1 MEQTTQIPTQNP
13 PIQAETAPDP
23 APTYNPP
30 NKLTKKQQAEW
41 VERVVKHYKSSSTYI
56 ETYYKSMWTDMR
68 KLYNSERVLVGYNG
82 ISDTFVPMS
91 YSTVE
96 SLVASTA
103 GDKPMVEYVP
113 TRPDQQTNTEVLNN
127 LFSYYW
133 DLDGWTLKTI
143 AHGRGLFKIG
153 SSVMHAYWDIDHPV
167 IRNIPIDDWFCDPTA
182 TFFNYQEAGYMG
194 HRFLSKKSALEG
206 EKIVDPVSG
215 ELIDKFMNLKKLGEE
230 RGDEDETSKEE
241 EDMHRGSTLDKEA
254 RADEVEVICYVTLD
268 EIVYVGNRQEVIYY
282 DTNPFKARQQF
293 LGVENPKGMY
303 NYIFDAYTPEENQLY
318 GRSVLQPILK
328 PQELLNDLTN
338 QNIDAVSWS
347 LDPEMELDPMYSDY
361 LDKMKSAT
369 GNIYPFKAGSY
380 VPVQKLPIPSS
391 VFNERTNIKN
401 EIREATAIDELTR
414 GTNYSH
420 RTTATEAKIQMQQSS
435 KRFDLAVSALEN
447 GGYYQM
453 AKLVYQLIQHYVTTP
468 TMFRVVGKN
477 GVDWQTFDPNQF
489 KGDYEPR
496 VKLKVTLENEKDMKT
511 RDIKE
516 MFSAMVGN
524 PYVDEAAL
532 TKFVIQKGF
541 NLEPDEA
548 STLVKKPEQI
558 AQEQQ
563 GAAEGAQAAGK
574 PPKSPEEIALE
585 GIAKAYGN
593 PNTAPD
599 IKADIERMAGLQ
611 PSATHDTSMTSHL
624 LEHMDTQHGALESM
638 QTAVTPDSAMP
649 ALVQANQPPAA
660 PTPPGAGQ
668 PQPNQPPVPAPVGP
682 PVAGAP
688 VNG

>member
-1 MEQTTQIPTQNP
+1 MDQTTQKP
-13 PIQAETAPDP
+13 PATGQDP
-23 APTYNPP
+23 AKTYNPP
-30 NKLTKKQQAEW
+30 NKLSKKQQAEW
-41 VERVVKHYKSSSTYI
+41 VDRIVKDYKSSANYV
-56 ETYYKSMWTDMR
+56 ETYYKTMWGDMK
-68 KLYNSERVLVGYNG
+68 KLYNSERVLVGYKG
-82 ISDTFVPMS
+82 ISDTVVPMA
-91 YSTVE
+91 YGTVE

-103 GDKPMVEYVP
+103 GDKPLVEYVP
-113 TRPDQQTNTEVLNN
+113 TRPDQQTNTDVLNN

-143 AHGRGLFKIG
+143 AHSRGLYKLG
-153 SSVMHAYWDIDHPV
+153 SAVMQAYWDIDHPV
-167 IRNIPIDDWFCDPTA
+167 VRNIPIDDWFCDPTI
-182 TFFNYQEAGYMG
+182 TFFNYQRAGYMG
-194 HRFLSKKSALEG
+194 DRFLSRKSALEK
-206 EKIVDPVSG
+206 EQIIDPVTG
-215 ELIDKFMNLKKLGEE
+215 ELVPKYMNLNKLGE

-254 RADEVEVICYVTLD
+254 QADEIEVICYSTLD
-268 EIVYVGNRQEVIYY
+268 EVIYIGNRQEVIYY
-282 DTNPFKARQQF
+282 DVNPFKARQQF
-293 LGVENPKGMY
+293 LGVENPRGMY
-303 NYIFDAYTPEENQLY
+303 NYIFDAFNPEENQLY

-328 PQELLNDLTN
+328 PVELLNDLTN
-338 QNIDAVSWS
+338 QNVDAVSWS

-361 LDKMKSAT
+361 LDKIQSAT
-369 GNIYPFKAGSY
+369 GNVYPFKPGSY

-414 GTNYSH
+414 GSMYSH
-420 RTTATEAKIQMQQSS
+420 RTTATEAKIQMSQSS
-435 KRFDLAVSALEN
+435 KRFDLAVSSLEN

-477 GVDWQTFDPNQF
+477 GVDWQTFDPEQF

-532 TKFVIQKGF
+532 TKFVIAKGF

-548 STLVKKPEQI
+548 SQLVKKPEQI
-558 AQEQQ
+558 SQEQQ
-563 GAAEGAQAAGK
+563 DAGK
-574 PPKSPEEIALE
+574 AAPAGKAPKTPEEIALE
-585 GIAKAYGN
+585 GIAKAYGD
-593 PNTAPD
+593 PATAPD
-599 IKADIERMAGLQ
+599 IKAEIERLAGLQ
-611 PSATHDTSMTSHL
+611 PSVTHETSMTSHL
-624 LEHMDTQHGALESM
+624 LTHMDTQHGALESM
-638 QTAVTPDSAMP
+638 QTAATPDSSMP
-649 ALVQANQPPAA
+649 ALMAANQPPQG
-660 PTPPGAGQ
+660 PQPGMPPGA
-668 PQPNQPPVPAPVGP
+668 NQPAGEPSVPAQPP
-682 PVAGAP
+682 APVAGAP

>member
-1 MEQTTQIPTQNP
+1 MDQTTQKTASPSQNSA
-13 PIQAETAPDP
+13 Q
-23 APTYNPP
+23 TYNPP
-30 NKLTKKQQAEW
+30 NKLSKKQQADW
-41 VERVVKHYKSSSTYI
+41 VDKVVRDYKSSANYI

-82 ISDTFVPMS
+82 ISDTFVPMA

-103 GDKPMVEYVP
+103 GDKPLVEYVP
-113 TRPDQQTNTEVLNN
+113 TRPDQATNTEVLNN
-127 LFSYYW
+127 LYSYYW

-143 AHGRGLFKIG
+143 AHSRGLYKLG
-153 SSVMHAYWDIDHPV
+153 SACMQAYWDIDHPV
-167 IRNIPIDDWFCDPTA
+167 IVNIPIDDWFCDPTT
-182 TFFNYQEAGYMG
+182 TFFNYQRAGYMG
-194 HRFLSKKSALEG
+194 HRFLAKKSALKD

-215 ELIDKFMNLKKLGEE
+215 ELVDKYMNLNKLGE
-230 RGDEDETSKEE
+230 RGDEDDTSKEE

-254 RADEVEVICYVTLD
+254 QADEVEVLCYGTLD
-268 EIVYVGNRQEVIYY
+268 EVIYIGNRAEVIYY

-293 LGVENPKGMY
+293 LGVDNPRGMY
-303 NYIFDAYTPEENQLY
+303 NYIFDAYTPEDNQLY

-361 LDKMKSAT
+361 LDKISSAT
-369 GNIYPFKAGSY
+369 GNVYPFKPGSY

-477 GVDWQTFDPNQF
+477 GVDWQTFDPSQF

-524 PYVDEAAL
+524 PFVDEAAL
-532 TKFVIQKGF
+532 TKFVIAKGF

-548 STLVKKPEQI
+548 STLVKPPEQI
-558 AQEQQ
+558 AQDQQ
-563 GAAEGAQAAGK
+563 GQTAPAGK
-574 PPKSPEEIALE
+574 APKSPEEIALE

-599 IKADIERMAGLQ
+599 IKADVERLAGFT
-611 PSATHDTSMTSHL
+611 PSATHDTGMTSHL
-624 LEHMDTQHGALESM
+624 LTNMDSQHAALENL
-638 QTAVTPDSAMP
+638 QTAVTPDNVIP
-649 ALVQANQPPAA
+649 AQTAAA
-660 PTPPGAGQ
+660 PTPGQ
-668 PQPNQPPVPAPVGP
+668 PAAATPQPNQAPLPSQGPA

-688 VNG
+688 NG

>member
-1 MEQTTQIPTQNP
+1 MDQNSQNP
-13 PIQAETAPDP
+13 APQDQNL
-23 APTYNPP
+23 AKTYNPP
-30 NKLTKKQQAEW
+30 NKLSKKKQADW
-41 VERVVKHYKSSSTYI
+41 VDRITKDYKSSATYI

-68 KLYNSERVLVGYNG
+68 KLYNSERVLVGYKG

-113 TRPDQQTNTEVLNN
+113 TRPDQATNTDVLNH

-143 AHGRGLFKIG
+143 QHGRGLFKLG
-153 SSVMHAYWDIDHPV
+153 SAVMQAYWDIDHPV

-182 TFFNYQEAGYMG
+182 TFFEYQNAGFMG
-194 HRFLSKKSALEG
+194 HRFLSKKSALEA
-206 EKIVDPVSG
+206 EQIIDPVSG
-215 ELIDKFMNLKKLGEE
+215 ELVAKYMNINKLGE
-230 RGDEDETSKEE
+230 RGDEDETSKEDV
-241 EDMHRGSTLDKEA
+241 DMHHGSTLDKESQ
-254 RADEVEVICYVTLD
+254 ADEIEVICYSTLD
-268 EIVYVGNRQEVIYY
+268 EVIYIGNRQEVIYY

-293 LGVENPKGMY
+293 LGTKNPRGMY
-303 NYIFDAYTPEENQLY
+303 NYIFDAYTPEDNQLY

-361 LDKMKSAT
+361 LDKIKSAT
-369 GNIYPFKAGSY
+369 GNVYPFKPGSY
-380 VPVQKLPIPSS
+380 TPVQKLPIPSS

-468 TMFRVVGKN
+468 TMFRVVGEN
-477 GVDWQTFDPNQF
+477 GVDWQTFDPKQF

-496 VKLKVTLENEKDMKT
+496 VKLKVTLENEKDIKT
-511 RDIKE
+511 RDVKE
-516 MFSAMVGN
+516 MFTAMVGN
-524 PYVDEAAL
+524 PFVNEEAL
-532 TKFVIQKGF
+532 TKYVIQKGF
-541 NLEPDEA
+541 DLEPDEA
-548 STLVKKPEQI
+548 SALVKKPEEV
-558 AQEQQ
+558 AQEQKDAAAPQ
-563 GAAEGAQAAGK
+563 GKQ
-574 PPKSPEEIALE
+574 PKTPEEIALE
-585 GIAKAYGN
+585 GVAKSYGN
-593 PNTAPD
+593 GIAPD
-599 IKADIERMAGLQ
+599 IDAQIEAMAGLR
-611 PSATHDTSMTSHL
+611 PSVTHDTRMTSDL
-624 LEHMDTQHGALESM
+624 LTHMDTQHTALDNI
-638 QTAVTPDSAMP
+638 QTAATPDSSMP
-649 ALVQANQPPAA
+649 ALMAANQPPA
-660 PTPPGAGQ
+660 PVSQ
-668 PQPNQPPVPAPVGP
+668 PEDNQAPAPVE
-682 PVAGAP
+682 GAP
-688 VNG
+688 ANG